1 MWETSI
7 LHNENRQKFLAQMFF
22 RSDKYVET
30 TPMRFVSYM
39 SFWMDLENVNAIN
52 LFQDKQNCQGP

>member
-1 MWETSI
+1 M
-7 LHNENRQKFLAQMFF
+7 FFF